1 MRLPIYLYGHP
12 VLRATAKPVDTDS
25 ISADELRKLID
36 DMFETMYAADGVG
49 LAAPQVGK
57 SLAMVVIDG
66 SPIAEKMPECE
77 GFKRVIINPE
87 LEILDGDPVGRDEG
101 CLSIPGLSEEVKR
114 VEHIRIKY
122 LDRDLK
128 PCEEEVSGFAARMV
142 QHELDHLDG
151 KMYTDRVSL
160 MRKQMIR
167 NKLNGIA
174 SGRITAEYPFRNAA
188 PRRKR

>member
-1 MRLPIYLYGHP
+1 
-12 VLRATAKPVDTDS
+12 VLRAIAKPVDTES
-25 ISADELRKLID
+25 ITTDELQKLID

-57 SLAMVVIDG
+57 SIAMVVIDG

-87 LEILDGDPVGRDEG
+87 LEILDGEPVGRDEG

-128 PCEEEVSGFAARMV
+128 PCEEEVTGFAARMV

-151 KMYTDRVSL
+151 KVYTDRVSL

-174 SGRITAEYPFRNAA
+174 AGRITADYPYRNAA